1 MEPPP
6 LRAEPVRS
14 LPSLPHSVE
23 AEQALVGALLIDATA
38 WARVAGQVRAS
49 DLFRPDHRL
58 IFDAITTLASRGQP
72 HDVVTVNDYL
82 ENTGS
87 LQQAG
92 GLAYLSS
99 IARNT
104 PTAANVTTYA
114 QIVRDCR
121 TRRELASFGAYV
133 ERSVADGRGR
143 PAEELVAD
151 MVQRLLALQTGA
163 RTGKG
168 LVSSGE
174 LARELIDDLDRRRE
188 KAAGLTIALADFDA
202 ITGGLEPGDLVVI
215 AARPGMGKTSLLVTI
230 AAQVARTVST
240 AVFSAEMPALQLMR
254 RCVAL
259 IGGIPQTRLRRADQL
274 SETDWSAIASAATKI
289 GERRLAIDDT
299 PMPSLPHIRAEAYAR
314 KAQHGLGLVL
324 VDYVQ
329 LVQGSGANRYEQLR
343 DVAYGFKALAK
354 DLSVPIIVLAQLN
367 RGVESRDQKRPH
379 MSDLRDSGAIE
390 EAADIVGLLYSEG
403 YYDRDFGMPSVLEC
417 MVAKNRNGERG
428 ECLWRFA
435 GEFSRVTVLEDGPR
449 AQYRQLRAKRQRNG
463 GDVDGL

>member
-1 MEPPP
+1 
-6 LRAEPVRS
+6 
-14 LPSLPHSVE
+14 VE
-23 AEQALVGALLIDATA
+23 AEQALVGSLMIDATA
-38 WARVAGQVRAS
+38 WARVVGQVRTS
-49 DLFRPDHRL
+49 DLFRADHRL
-58 IFDAITTLASRGQP
+58 IFDAIATLASRGQQI
-72 HDVVTVNDYL
+72 DVVTVKDYL
-82 ENTGS
+82 EQTGG
-87 LQQAG
+87 LHQAG

-104 PTAANVTTYA
+104 PTAANAATYA
-114 QIVRDCR
+114 RIVRDCR
-121 TRRELASFGAYV
+121 ARRELASFGVYV

-143 PAEELVAD
+143 TAEELVAD
-151 MVQRLLALQTGA
+151 MVRRLLALQTGA

-168 LVSSGE
+168 LVSSDE

-188 KAAGLTIALADFDA
+188 KAAGLATGLADFDA

-274 SETDWSAIASAATKI
+274 TEADWSAIYAAAGKI
-289 GERRLAIDDT
+289 CERSLGIDDT
-299 PMPSLPHIRAEAYAR
+299 PAPTLSHIRAEAYAR
-314 KAQHGLGLVL
+314 KARHGLGLLL

-329 LVQGSGANRYEQLR
+329 LVQGTGATRYEQLR
-343 DVAYGFKALAK
+343 DVAYGLKALAK

-390 EAADIVGLLYSEG
+390 EAADIVGLLFSEG
-403 YYDRDFGMPSVLEC
+403 YYDRDFGMPQVLEC
-417 MVAKNRNGERG
+417 TVAKNRNGERG
-428 ECLWRFA
+428 ECLWHFA
-435 GEFSRVTVLEDGPR
+435 GEFSRVTALEDGSR
-449 AQYRQLRAKRQRNG
+449 AQYRHLRAKRKRA
-463 GDVDGL
+463 DVDGL